1 MDTDTDIDTDTD
13 DCRFCRIVCGDRD
26 AHVLYDDA
34 ETTAFLDANPAT
46 EAHVLVVPNVHV
58 EDLLLAEPATTTAV
72 VETAQAVATTMERTL
87 DPDGFSVF
95 HTTGGLVGQV
105 EHAHLHLLPRFA
117 DDDVHLALDRDELD
131 DSDAERVLGRV
142 RGGRG

>member
-1 MDTDTDIDTDTD
+1 MDTD
-13 DCRFCRIVCGDRD
+13 DCRFCRIVRGDQS

-46 EAHVLVVPNVHV
+46 EGHTLVVPNVHV
-58 EDLLLAEPATTTAV
+58 EDLLLAEPATTAAV
-72 VETAQAVATTMERTL
+72 VETAQAVATAMNRTL

-95 HTTGGLVGQV
+95 HTTGGLVGEV

-117 DDDVHLALDRDELD
+117 DDDVHLALDREELTAA
-131 DSDAERVLGRV
+131 DAERVVDRV
-142 RGGRG
+142 CDGPG